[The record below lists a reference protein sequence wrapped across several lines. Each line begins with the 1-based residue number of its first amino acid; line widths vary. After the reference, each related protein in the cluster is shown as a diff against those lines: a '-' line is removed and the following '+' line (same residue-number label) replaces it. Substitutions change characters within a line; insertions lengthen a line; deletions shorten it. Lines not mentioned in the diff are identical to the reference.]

1 MKKKLFLLAFV
12 GLLSISLVGCGASNA
27 TTSTSSSGS
36 SSGSANTSPIR
47 IGVVSS
53 MTGSAALDGQLEAN
67 GANMAADEINAAGGI
82 NGRKIQLV
90 IEDSQTTNP
99 GSVAAFQK
107 IAGENVV
114 AVVGPIFST
123 NVQAMMPYTDK
134 LKLPLVMGGTNPDLT
149 AAGNPWVFRVRP
161 SDTISTQVMAQFL
174 QDQYKAK
181 KVAIFSATDAFGQGG
196 RKGLEAA
203 FKKLGIESKAFEFTS
218 HAGDYT
224 AQLVNMK
231 QFQPDAICTYIPYVE
246 DCGIFL
252 NQAKQM
258 GLTIPIIGSPSL
270 VTSNSVELAKQNAEG
285 IFGVTDFFPEQN
297 DTAKAYTKAYKTK
310 FAITPDIY
318 SSYSYDAVQVIAKAI
333 AKNGDTPEKIQAGLK
348 AFKGWT
354 GAEGEYDFT
363 TNSPSAGDGLHSYSI
378 VTIKDGQQQFVKVVS
393 IK

>member
-1 MKKKLFLLAFV
+1 MKRRSLLLAFV
-12 GLLSISLVGCGASNA
+12 VLLSVSLVGCGASNA
-27 TTSTSSSGS
+27 TTSTSNSGS
-36 SSGSANTSPIR
+36 SNNAAKTSPIR

-67 GANMAADEINAAGGI
+67 GANMATDEINAAGGI

-90 IEDSQTTNP
+90 VEDSQTTNP
-99 GSVAAFQK
+99 GTVAAFQK
-107 IAGENVV
+107 VAGENVV

-134 LKLPLVMGGTNPDLT
+134 LKLPLVMGGTDPAIT

-174 QDQYKAK
+174 QEQYKAK
-181 KVAIFSATDAFGQGG
+181 KVAIFNATDAFGEGG

-224 AQLVNMK
+224 AQLVNIK
-231 QFQPDAICTYIPYVE
+231 QFQADAICTYIPYVE

-258 GLTIPIIGSPSL
+258 GLSIPIIGSPSL
-270 VTSNSVELAKQNAEG
+270 VTSNSIQLAKQNAEG
-285 IFGVTDFFPEQN
+285 IFGVTDFFPQQN
-297 DTAKAYTKAYKTK
+297 DTAKTYTKNYKAK
-310 FAITPDIY
+310 FGIDPDIY
-318 SSYSYDAVQVIAKAI
+318 SSYAYDAVQILAKTIAAS
-333 AKNGDTPEKIQAGLK
+333 GDTPQQIQDGLK
-348 AFKGWT
+348 KFKGWT

-363 TNSPSAGDGLHSYSI
+363 TNSPSTGDGLHAYTV